1 MVAKINIGSSLFGA
15 LSYNRNK
22 VEEGEAKVISSNKMP
37 ESEDGMF
44 NIQTCMN
51 FFNYHLPQDIKTEK
65 PVIHISLNPHPDDVL
80 TDEQMKDIAQIYME
94 KMGYGSQPYIVFKHE
109 DIERHH
115 IHIVSLRVDESGKKL
130 DDSNNFYKS
139 KEITRE
145 LEKKYNLHSAEKKKR
160 TETSDLK
167 KVCVSK
173 GNLKIQIGN
182 VIKPLISKYHFQSL
196 NEYRSLLSL
205 YNVHV
210 EEVKGE
216 VKGRKYNGL
225 VYSALDDR
233 GNKTGNP
240 FKSSLYGKSVGYDA
254 LYSKFNITKDEIKK
268 KNFKVSTREKV
279 LNALKMASGKSD
291 FENILSQN
299 NINVLFREN
308 ESGRI
313 YGTTFIDHENKCVFN
328 GSRLGK
334 DLSANALEL
343 HFNHDINPSNNN
355 NKESFENEHESEYS
369 INKCSSFTDTLSM
382 FQFESAGTDPEEE
395 RFRRLM
401 QRRKKRKRRI
411 K

>member
-44 NIQTCMN
+44 NIQTCMK
-51 FFNYHLPQDIKTEK
+51 FFNYHLLQDIKTEK

-160 TETSDLK
+160 TETSDLQ

-225 VYSALDDR
+225 VYSALDNR

-268 KNFKVSTREKV
+268 KNLKVSTREKV

-343 HFNHDINPSNNN
+343 HFNHDIKASDN
-355 NKESFENEHESEYS
+355 NKESFENEHENE
-369 INKCSSFTDTLSM
+369 
-382 FQFESAGTDPEEE
+382 
-395 RFRRLM
+395 
-401 QRRKKRKRRI
+401 
-411 K
+411 